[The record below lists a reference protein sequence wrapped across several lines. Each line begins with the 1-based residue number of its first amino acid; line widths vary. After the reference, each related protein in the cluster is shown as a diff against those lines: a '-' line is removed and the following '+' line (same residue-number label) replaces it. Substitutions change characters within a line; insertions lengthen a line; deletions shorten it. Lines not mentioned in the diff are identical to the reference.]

1 MGYLMGYANVYDQV
15 HREALE
21 GRELEASVLFR
32 AAQKLNQCA
41 RDWENGHTKEFQEK
55 LTDALQFN
63 QKLWSFLQVE
73 LGNPANPL
81 PETLRLNLLRLSKF
95 VDKEIFTLFAGGGTV
110 EDLLSIARVNEQIGR
125 GLQVRTTASSGADM
139 EDDGFSSISLLDIA
153 G

>member
-1 MGYLMGYANVYDQV
+1 MRHANIYEEVQ
-15 HREALE
+15 RESLE

-41 RDWENGHTKEFQEK
+41 RDWENGNTKEFHEK
-55 LTDALQFN
+55 LTEALRFN
-63 QKLWSFLQVE
+63 QKVWSFLQVE

-125 GLQVRTTASSGADM
+125 GLQVKTTESPADT
-139 EDDGFSSISLLDIA
+139 EEEIHSAGSLLDIA